1 MDFRKEM
8 VEEDVTIMKID
19 ESKGIATMEG
29 SH

>member
-8 VEEDVTIMKID
+8 VEGVTIMKID